1 MATRLPKKL
10 KGPFTAS
17 FYDRREGIIYLKRE
31 NGDVAS
37 TRTYPSFFIEKS
49 YRDKFPDDEF
59 AKDIIQW
66 IDEGKHWR
74 ALMDPSIRRDRIHE
88 LVMICEDED
97 VPILEADVSP
107 VRRWFSDTGALVSQK
122 FRSLFFDLE
131 THPLQIG
138 FDDEAKKRH
147 RIISWA
153 AYDQEGN
160 SWFEAAPSSSDAN
173 EEVLIK
179 KLLTV
184 ARDYDVL
191 LAWNGD
197 DYDFFVLKQRC
208 KYHGLRVD
216 WRQWNLLDYMRVVK
230 KLLMSIS
237 DPDLKRSFALDAV
250 GENVLG
256 IKKIKLPVGGGKMHT
271 LLKDRVNI
279 LEEYNR
285 RDVEIMLGVEEKR
298 EFLALHYAL
307 CSICRT
313 FPHRGSTFPN
323 ELADGMLLRMAV
335 QEDRHFASR
344 RYKEVNEDYQKYEGA
359 YVLDPIVGF
368 HTDIQVPDFASLY
381 PSIILSWNMSNETML
396 YDGKDYPPDVM
407 ADHAVATATG
417 VRFRT
422 DFEGMIP
429 KALRILIE
437 KRGEY
442 KKRSKDLDMASDEY
456 KNVTRLSTAV
466 KVVANSFYG
475 LMGNE
480 GSRYHNREIAR
491 SVTLTGQLL
500 IREMMRYFERK
511 GYTSVAG
518 DTDSVFV
525 QTTVPEM
532 SLMLRDIN
540 DNFIP
545 GLLHRFGCKSH
556 AVSMDFDKGFKTLLI
571 VTKKRYAGKLGLH
584 KGRDA
589 PEDMKPEIK
598 GLEIRRSDWARYT
611 QDLQMKYIKLLLE
624 EDVDPSDIDN
634 ALREDGQIFF
644 TKELSVEE
652 LVVNKGLS
660 KRPEDYN
667 PKPPHVRVAQWL
679 IDEGREFFVGMKI
692 PYIVME
698 HKPNVVAI
706 HADEYQGNCDR
717 AYYWEKQILPS
728 ILRLVH
734 ARFPG
739 YMFSDFK
746 EPRQQQFDFS
756 SGARRTT
763 KKAKGGKKK
772 KVMKQVK
779 TTKKVKKVPKAT
791 KKVKKVPKSEVVTLT
806 IPGNVS
812 PGVVKGIGKL
822 CRAFPGRYNLRITV
836 DLRNERPRAEV
847 DISTE
852 QFVSM
857 DCLKEIAAAFPQV
870 SIEPKPI

>member
-1 MATRLPKKL
+1 MATRLPKRL
-10 KGPFTAS
+10 KGPFTCS
-17 FYDRREGIIYLKRE
+17 FYDRRDGIIYLKKE

-37 TRTYPSFFIEKS
+37 THTYPSFFIRKEQ
-49 YRDKFPDDEF
+49 RAKFPDDEF
-59 AKDIIQW
+59 AKDILQW

-74 ALMDPSIRRDRIHE
+74 ALMDPSLKHDRVHE
-88 LVMICEDED
+88 LIMICEDEG
-97 VPILEADVSP
+97 VEVLEADVSP

-122 FRSLFFDLE
+122 FRTLFFDLE

-173 EEVLIK
+173 EEILIK
-179 KLLTV
+179 KLLKV
-184 ARDYDVL
+184 AKNYDVL

-208 KYHGLRVD
+208 KYHRMNID
-216 WRQWNLLDYMRVVK
+216 WRIWNLLDYMRVVK

-250 GENVLG
+250 GQNVLG

-271 LLKDRVNI
+271 LLKDRSHV

-285 RDVEIMLGVEEKR
+285 RDVEIMLGVEQKR

-307 CSICRT
+307 CAMCRT

-335 QEDRHFASR
+335 QEDSHFASR
-344 RYKEVNEDYQKYEGA
+344 KYREVNEDYKKYEGA
-359 YVLDPIVGF
+359 FVLDPIVGF

-396 YDGKDYPPDVM
+396 HDGVQYPSDVM

-442 KKRSKDLDMASDEY
+442 KKRGKELSVETDEY
-456 KNVTRLSTAV
+456 KNVNRLSTAV

-500 IREMMRYFERK
+500 IREIMRYFERK
-511 GYTSVAG
+511 GFTTVAS
-518 DTDSVFV
+518 DTDSAFV
-525 QTTVPEM
+525 QTSVQDM
-532 SLMLRDIN
+532 QYMLRDIN

-545 GLLHRFGCKSH
+545 NLLTRFGCKTQT
-556 AVSMDFDKGFKTLLI
+556 VSMDFDKGFRTLLI
-571 VTKKRYAGKLGLH
+571 VTKKRYAGRLSLF
-584 KGRDA
+584 KGREA
-589 PEDMKPEIK
+589 PDDMKPEIK
-598 GLEIRRSDWARYT
+598 GLEIRRSDWAKYT
-611 QDLQMKYIKLLLE
+611 QELQMKYLMLILE
-624 EDVDPSDIDN
+624 VDVDPSDIDN

-644 TKELSVEE
+644 SKELSVEE
-652 LVVNKGLS
+652 LVVNKGVS
-660 KRPEDYN
+660 K
-667 PKPPHVRVAQWL
+667 KPSEYAVKQPHVRVAEWL

-692 PYIVME
+692 PYIVVE
-698 HKPNVVAI
+698 HKPNVEAI
-706 HADEYQGNCDR
+706 HADRYDGTCDR
-717 AYYWEKQILPS
+717 HYYWEKQILPS
-728 ILRLVH
+728 ITRLIQ

-746 EPRQQQFDFS
+746 EPRQEQFNFS
-756 SGARRTT
+756 TGARKSY
-763 KKAKGGKKK
+763 KKSKGGTKKK
-772 KVMKQVK
+772 KMKQV
-779 TTKKVKKVPKAT
+779 KAT
-791 KKVKKVPKSEVVTLT
+791 KKVKNLTRKVKGVKAEIVTLT
-806 IPGNVS
+806 LPGKTNE
-812 PGVVKGIGKL
+812 GMIKGIERL
-822 CRAFPGRYNLRITV
+822 CQAFPGRYKLRIVV
-836 DLRNERPRAEV
+836 DLKEEASRAEV
-847 DISTE
+847 DISTD

-857 DCLKEIAAAFPQV
+857 DCLKEIISAFPQV